1 MWPWFVLLWFLLAIT
16 PLILGFMKK
25 IEFRWAL
32 LWLAVF
38 FSPFT
43 LLTLLLLV
51 LSRKHVEMKR

>member
-38 FSPFT
+38 FSPLT

-51 LSRKHVEMKR
+51 LSRKNVEMKR